1 MRRRPSRISVLQPK
15 SLKSDFLFAENFSE
29 VVRPGEPRS
38 SGHLPQLRGIHL
50 QREVLPHV
58 LLRRVQGR
66 GVLQGSLCLDP
77 LRQVQREADF
87 KVHWNVLLAE

>member
-1 MRRRPSRISVLQPK
+1 MRRRLSSMSSLQDK
-15 SLKSDFLFAENFSE
+15 DLKSDFLFPENFSE

-38 SGHLPQLRGIHL
+38 SGHLSQLRGIHL

-87 KVHWNVLLAE
+87 